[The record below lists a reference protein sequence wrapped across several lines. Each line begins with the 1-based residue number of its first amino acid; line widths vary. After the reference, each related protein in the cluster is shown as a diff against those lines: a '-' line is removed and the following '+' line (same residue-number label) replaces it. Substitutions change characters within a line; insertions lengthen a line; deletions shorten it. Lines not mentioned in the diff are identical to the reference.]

1 MAVTINDIRAIAATL
16 PRSYEAVVRGQ
27 ARWRVGRLVYAALS
41 HYDTIM
47 GFGFPREERAA
58 LVSSEPDKFVMP
70 RPSDMRHHWVCVR
83 LDAIDIEELGDCSSR
98 RGACACRRGWRPP
111 TTSATAVSDELRLLD
126 SQQCRVR
133 GDAVLA
139 HTHGSAPAP
148 DGRNTGRAGVR
159 GGT

>member
-41 HYDTIM
+41 HDDTIM

-70 RPSDMRHHWVCVR
+70 RPSDMRHQWVCVR
-83 LDAIDIEELGDCSSR
+83 LDAIDVEELGELLVE
-98 RGACACRRGWRPP
+98 AWRMCVPM
-111 TTSATAVSDELRLLD
+111 
-126 SQQCRVR
+126 RVAAAYDQR
-133 GDAVLA
+133 
-139 HTHGSAPAP
+139 
-148 DGRNTGRAGVR
+148 DGGE
-159 GGT
+159 